1 MKTWLKFIFLPL
13 IYELGALL
21 LAIFFVIASVVF
33 VLDEMGQIG
42 KILFYAVIVTSGL
55 CLQIFIGF
63 QIAKLAPDNKL
74 INAIIY
80 NSILAFAYVLTIN
93 LLFEPTGKAQ
103 HQLIALIFCLSL
115 GLLIYLSEHRQ
126 ECDLSFFHKK

>member
-1 MKTWLKFIFLPL
+1 M
-13 IYELGALL
+13 L

-93 LLFEPTGKAQ
+93 LLFGPMGKAQ

>member
-1 MKTWLKFIFLPL
+1 MYLNYLNRFRMHISASLRIIDSIDNKI
-13 IYELGALL
+13 
-21 LAIFFVIASVVF
+21 VI
-33 VLDEMGQIG
+33 
-42 KILFYAVIVTSGL
+42 VIVTSGL

-93 LLFEPTGKAQ
+93 LLFEPMGKAQ